1 MPRSAPGAAMR
12 WPSSSTSPEVGWSRP
27 ATMRK
32 SVLLPQPEGPR
43 MVTKSFSA
51 TCRSVASSACVL
63 SKRRETPRTCRM
75 AEGDNVVVIAA
86 GGAAIASQR
95 RHRDADVA
103 VEHAGG
109 RVELGVDR
117 VVLEERTRV
126 ELQPA
131 RRQPAAQHALPRRV
145 DVVDRSLEAR

>member
-1 MPRSAPGAAMR
+1 MPRSAPGATIR
-12 WPSSSTSPEVGWSRP
+12 LPSSRTSPAVGPSRP

-32 SVLLPQPEGPR
+32 SVLLPQPDGPR

-51 TCRSVASSACVL
+51 TCRSVASSASVR
-63 SKRRETPRTCRM
+63 SKRRETPRTYRT
-75 AEGDNVVVIAA
+75 AGGDDDGIIAA
-86 GGAAIASQR
+86 VGAAIASQR
-95 RHRDADVA
+95 SHRDADVA

-109 RVELGVDR
+109 RVELRVDR